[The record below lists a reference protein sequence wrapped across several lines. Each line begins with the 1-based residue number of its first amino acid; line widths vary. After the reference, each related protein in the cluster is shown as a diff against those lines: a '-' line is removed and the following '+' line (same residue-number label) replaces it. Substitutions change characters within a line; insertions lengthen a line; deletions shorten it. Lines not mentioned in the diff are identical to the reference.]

1 MGVEIEWIPAVPGR
15 QRPMALAVGET
26 ERLLA
31 CDSSL
36 TRDARVSFEPG
47 GQLEISPPPSA
58 SVSALLASVETLR
71 TRVERCLAAGGAQ
84 LYTSGLNPWHAT
96 DELGLQTPRA
106 RYVAMQGHFDS
117 IGPYGR
123 RMMRQSM
130 ALQISLD
137 LGNTETAGR
146 RWLLANLAGPSLY
159 AAFANSPVL
168 AGEELGLPGARS
180 QAWQMLDP
188 SRTGFDG
195 AQVGPSAPAAYRDFA
210 LSATYIDLGAG
221 FGDQQGVPDIQY
233 HLSTLFPPVRPR
245 RHLEVRFIDA
255 LPARWMAVP
264 VTLLVGLLYDLGATS
279 AALEMLAGT
288 RLDTE
293 AWRRSC
299 ELGMREPR
307 LRADATALFD
317 IALEALGRFPSGYFP
332 NGARRALTEYRERF
346 LAAGR
351 CPADD
356 QLDDFRQH
364 PEDLNRWK

>member
-1 MGVEIEWIPAVPGR
+1 
-15 QRPMALAVGET
+15 MALAVGET

-31 CDSSL
+31 G
-36 TRDARVSFEPG
+36 DADLAQDGRVSFEPG

-58 SVSALLASVETLR
+58 SISALLASVENLR
-71 TRVERCLAAGGAQ
+71 TRVERCLAVGGAQ
-84 LYTSGLNPWHAT
+84 LYSSGLNPWHTA
-96 DELGLQTPRA
+96 DELGLQTPRP
-106 RYVAMQGHFDS
+106 RYIAMQDHFDS

-123 RMMRQSM
+123 RMMRQSL

-137 LGNTETAGR
+137 LGSAETAGR
-146 RWLLANLAGPSLY
+146 RWTLANLAGPCLCG
-159 AAFANSPVL
+159 AFANSPVV

-195 AQVGPSAPAAYRDFA
+195 AQVGPSAPAAYGDFA
-210 LSATYIDLGAG
+210 LGATYIDLGAG
-221 FGDQQGVPDIQY
+221 FGDQQAVPDIQY

-255 LPARWMAVP
+255 LPARWTAVP
-264 VTLLVGLLYDLGATS
+264 VALLVGLLYDQRATS
-279 AALEMLAGT
+279 AALEVLAGT
-288 RLDTE
+288 RLDAQT
-293 AWRRSC
+293 WRRSC

-317 IALEALGRFPSGYFP
+317 IALGALGRFPSGYFP
-332 NGARRALTEYRERF
+332 SGARRILTEYRERF

-356 QLDDFRQH
+356 QLDAFRQH
-364 PEDLNRWK
+364 PEDLTQWK